1 MPTLPAGERGV
12 NFAIFS
18 ESAKSVDL
26 CIYFDEASGSRQP
39 SLRIP
44 LDRDVNRTGDGVWW
58 GPRTS

>member
-1 MPTLPAGERGV
+1 M